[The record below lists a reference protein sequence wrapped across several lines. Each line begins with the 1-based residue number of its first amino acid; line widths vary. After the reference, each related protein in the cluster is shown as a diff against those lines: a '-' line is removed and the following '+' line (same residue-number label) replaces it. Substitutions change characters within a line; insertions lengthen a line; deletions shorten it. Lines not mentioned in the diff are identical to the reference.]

1 MTTETGIR
9 RHKGRKGLTLVEAML
24 AVVVLAIAAAGVLLP
39 FVSGAT
45 VQAEGVHRTLGA
57 ELASNLMEQI
67 IKTPFNDIV
76 DSYNYTEPQGQ
87 VKDMTTGV
95 PFTDLRY
102 ANFGRKVTC
111 EYVAASPQTV
121 PSNPAECNFILI
133 TVQVDYS
140 GKNVATLSRLVS
152 K

>member
-1 MTTETGIR
+1 MTIDTGVHR
-9 RHKGRKGLTLVEAML
+9 DKGRQGFTLVEAML

-45 VQAEGVHRTLGA
+45 VRAEGVRRTLGA
-57 ELASNLMEQI
+57 ELAAGKMEEI
-67 IKTPFNDIV
+67 IKEPFSNIV
-76 DSYNYTEPQGQ
+76 SSTEPQGQ
-87 VKDMTTGV
+87 VKDATQAV
-95 PFTDLRY
+95 FTDPRY
-102 ANFGRKVTC
+102 ANFSRKVTC
-111 EYVAASPQTV
+111 QYVAASPQTV
-121 PSNPAECNFILI
+121 PSDPTKCNFILI